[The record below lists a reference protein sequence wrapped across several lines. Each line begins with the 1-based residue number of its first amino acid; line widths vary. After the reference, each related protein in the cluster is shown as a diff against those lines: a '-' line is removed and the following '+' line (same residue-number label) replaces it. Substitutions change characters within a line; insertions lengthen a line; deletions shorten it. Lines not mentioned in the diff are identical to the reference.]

1 MPKPLLLRRP
11 SGLFVRLLV
20 PQHLRPLV
28 GSRYIVRSLGGLR
41 GDAARLAAARLGYH
55 LGLAWQQGA
64 AEVPDFRK
72 FEIQGQPGQ
81 PGFSLKTDGTAAD
94 SAAALEALKIMGAG
108 LRLPD
113 PKPGPTLGQAAGIF
127 LGQFRAKKRASRT
140 ILDTENS
147 MRLLL
152 DVVGPDVPV
161 AEIGPPHLDALL
173 ALLPQIPP
181 NASKR
186 KGYRGLTPTQA
197 AARAVKRG
205 DPGLSHRTQEK
216 HLDRLRVFFSWLY
229 DRRDID
235 RHPLRTAHV
244 LTRRDDEAR
253 SRRPF
258 SAAELALIFSP
269 EKRALCKAPAQW
281 WGPLLALY
289 TGARAQ
295 ELGQLWTDDVEEIS
309 GVWGL
314 HIAARHPG
322 QHVKN
327 PTSQRFVPVHP
338 ALLDAGLLTWRDEVR
353 AFLYAGDGP
362 LLPNLNAGPV
372 GGDSL
377 GDWFNR
383 TALRAWCGIE
393 DKRVVFHCFRGT
405 FASRAERAGLSDA
418 RIGRLTGHA
427 GAEGSALRAHYIDP
441 PSLPERAADMQRVT
455 FPAVPDL
462 TPYHAHQ
469 FRDFLGRAL
478 RNRQHLARR
487 HRKG

>member
-1 MPKPLLLRRP
+1 MPKPYLLRRP
-11 SGLFVRLLV
+11 SGLYVRLLV
-20 PQHLRPLV
+20 PAHLRAAV
-28 GSRYIVRSLGGLR
+28 GSRFIVRSLGGLR
-41 GDAARLAAARLGYH
+41 GDAARLAAARLGYT
-55 LGLAWQQGA
+55 LGLAWSEGSPA
-64 AEVPDFRK
+64 VPDFRK
-72 FEIQGQPGQ
+72 FEIVGTPGA
-81 PGFSLKTDGTAAD
+81 PDFRLTTDGTPGD
-94 SAAALEALKIMGAG
+94 SAAALEALKIMGSG

-113 PKPGPTLGQAAGIF
+113 PKPSPTLGQAAGIF
-127 LGQFRAKKRASRT
+127 LAQFKAKKRASRT
-140 ILDTENS
+140 VLDTENS

-161 AEIGPPHLDALL
+161 ADIGNAHMDALL

-186 KGYRGLTPTQA
+186 KGYKGLTPTQA

-216 HLDRLRVFFSWLY
+216 HLDRLRVFFGWLY

-235 RHPLRTAHV
+235 RNPIRTAHV
-244 LTRRDDEAR
+244 LTRKADEAR

-258 SAAELALIFSP
+258 SDAELALIFSP
-269 EKRALCKAPAQW
+269 EKRALCKVPAQW

-295 ELGQLWTDDVEEIS
+295 EIGQWWTDDLEEIG

-314 HIAARHPG
+314 HISARHPG

-338 ALLDAGLLTWRDEVR
+338 ALLDAGLLAWRDHVR
-353 AFLYAGDGP
+353 TFLYLGDGP
-362 LLPNLNAGPV
+362 LLPNLNGRAIN
-372 GGDSL
+372 GDAL

-487 HRKG
+487 RKG